1 MDHLTINDYIEI
13 PLKEFDISYA
23 RSGGPGGQNV
33 NKVNSK
39 VILRWAV
46 RSSDTLPGPIQLRFL
61 TKYKSKIT
69 LDGEVIVTSQKFR
82 DQGRNF
88 DDCMEKLRL
97 MIVAVVAAPT
107 PRRETKPSRAMKERR
122 VEAKRETSVKKQQ
135 RQRPGMDD

>member
-1 MDHLTINDYIEI
+1 MDNLSINDYLEI

-39 VILRWAV
+39 VILRWPVTTSA
-46 RSSDTLPGPIQLRFL
+46 TLPEPVRIRFL
-61 TKYKSKIT
+61 SKYASKVT
-69 LDGEVIVTSQKFR
+69 LEGDVLITSQKFR

-88 DDCMEKLRL
+88 DDCLEKLRT
-97 MIVAVVAAPT
+97 MIVSVVTPPT
-107 PRRETKPSRAMKERR
+107 PRRATKPSRAMRERR

-135 RQRPGMDD
+135 RRRPIVDD